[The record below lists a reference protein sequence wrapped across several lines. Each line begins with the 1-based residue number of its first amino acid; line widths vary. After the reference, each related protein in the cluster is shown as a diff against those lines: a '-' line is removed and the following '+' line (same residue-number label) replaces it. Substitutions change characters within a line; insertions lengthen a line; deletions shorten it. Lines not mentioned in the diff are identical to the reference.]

1 MNESSS
7 IIWILNCFAIQRIPV
22 SMQSAIQ
29 WPVLN
34 YKVCKLPRNT
44 ACVEGGRE
52 EILSLL
58 LSVSTA
64 TRYEQDQFWLLH
76 DH

>member
-1 MNESSS
+1 
-7 IIWILNCFAIQRIPV
+7 
-22 SMQSAIQ
+22 MQSAIQ

-34 YKVCKLPRNT
+34 YKLCKLPRNT

-64 TRYEQDQFWLLH
+64 THYEQDQF
-76 DH
+76 